1 MIFPLNFVVGA
12 AVGAATTYVYKDEAA
27 RQWVNEKGSKL
38 KGSLS
43 FSKKKA
49 IDEASPAPA
58 TQTDAVIE
66 GDVVPVAEK
75 NQNPQ

>member
-27 RQWVNEKGSKL
+27 RQWVNEKSSKL

-49 IDEASPAPA
+49 IDEAPAPA
-58 TQTDAVIE
+58 TQTDVAIE
-66 GDVVPVAEK
+66 GDAVSVPVAEK
-75 NQNPQ
+75 A